1 MAIPCVA
8 PQTQTNTTE
17 EKDSVQSSREFTW
30 THDDMEN
37 NQVPSETVT

>member
-8 PQTQTNTTE
+8 PQPQKNTTE
-17 EKDSVQSSREFTW
+17 ETAQSSREFTW
-30 THDDMEN
+30 THDDMES